1 MPRGEN
7 LGRDR
12 RPGPGRPKGMKNR
25 VATNLKTAVEEAF
38 DRLGGVAWLVELAK
52 EDPAAFCSLLGR
64 LIPKQIEQSGTL
76 NVEVHDFR
84 SRLEAARK
92 RARASGGDVVRPEF
106 QKEAC

>member
-1 MPRGEN
+1 MPRGDN

-12 RPGPGRPKGMKNR
+12 QLGPGRPKGMKNR

-64 LIPKQIEQSGTL
+64 LIPKQIEQSGSIDV
-76 NVEVHDFR
+76 NVLRD
-84 SRLEAARK
+84 RLESAK
-92 RARASGGDVVRPEF
+92 KRASGGDVVRPEF